1 MVHTWTAVPSMARF
15 FITFALAAEAIAV
28 VATGPCDIF
37 NATGTPCVAAHSTV
51 RALFGNYDG
60 PLYQVVRLA
69 DKAAKD
75 ISVKAPGGYA
85 DSASQD
91 AFCGAAQCVIWRI
104 YDQTAH
110 ANHLDIAPPGGAH
123 PARDS
128 PVNATKERLVVGG
141 HTVYAAYFEGGM
153 GYRIDNTSGVAK
165 GDEAE
170 TIYMVTSGTHYN
182 DRYRVLRSARMRGR
196 AATHSSVGLTLQLRQ
211 VLLRLRQRRDQQPR
225 RWGGNHGGSV
235 LRQRQ
240 R

>member
-1 MVHTWTAVPSMARF
+1 MARF
-15 FITFALAAEAIAV
+15 FITFALAAEAVAV

-110 ANHLDIAPPGGAH
+110 ANHLDIAPPGGH
-123 PARDS
+123 VPTRDS